1 MRASGRAPAEAAD
14 AAAAHAAAESAAAAA
29 MSARLAAAAADD
41 RSRAAAGAAASCAA
55 AAPGTA
61 APGAPVL
68 LRRLR
73 VEFAKGGLSRVTP
86 LPPPAGPGRAL
97 RGRRRPGSGTT

>member
-14 AAAAHAAAESAAAAA
+14 AAAAHAAV
-29 MSARLAAAAADD
+29 MSARAAAVAADD
-41 RSRAAAGAAASCAA
+41 RSRAAAAAAASCAA

-61 APGAPVL
+61 EPGAPVL

-73 VEFAKGGLSRVTP
+73 VEFAKGGLPRVTP